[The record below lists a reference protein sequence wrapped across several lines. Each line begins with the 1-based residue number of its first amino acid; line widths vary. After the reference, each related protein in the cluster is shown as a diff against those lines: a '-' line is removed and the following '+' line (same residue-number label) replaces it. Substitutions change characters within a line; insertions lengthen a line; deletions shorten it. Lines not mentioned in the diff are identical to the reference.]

1 MMTAETIAPETEAA
15 DAQAR
20 MHAVFKA
27 QKAAFEAERHRSLE
41 DRKTD
46 LKKIEAMVKAR
57 GDDFA
62 RAIDADFGRRSMA
75 ETAIAEAG
83 FTIASAKHAR
93 QHVTRWAAPK
103 KKPTPLTLAPGTAYV
118 RREPK
123 GVVGIVSP
131 WNYPMQ
137 LALAPLVAALAAG
150 CRVMIKPSE
159 FTPATARLLK
169 ETLTELFSEDHVA
182 VIEGGPDVAKAFCDI
197 PFDHLLYTGSTQVG
211 RMVAQAAAKNLTPV
225 TLELGGKSPTVI
237 APDFD
242 LGQAAKSI
250 AWGKFLNAGQTCIAP
265 DYVMAPRGSE
275 AAFAEAV
282 LSEAGRMWPDVA
294 GNADYTAIVSERHHE
309 RLTAMVEEA
318 RAAGAVVMQAEFD
331 AARAGNTRIFP
342 PTVVLDPPQDSKL
355 MTEEIFGPVLPVI
368 GHDGLNEA
376 ARRINEGDRPLALYI
391 YSKNVQT
398 ARRFLAQTISGGAG
412 VNIPMLHISVEDLP
426 FGGVGAS
433 GQGAYHG
440 EYGFLAFTHERG
452 VFEAPVWHPSR
463 LVAPP
468 YGKVFEF
475 FKKLQAG

>member
-1 MMTAETIAPETEAA
+1 MTAETTAHEVSG
-15 DAQAR
+15 DQAR
-20 MHAVFKA
+20 MAKVFRA
-27 QKAAFEAERHRSLE
+27 QKEAFEDERHRTIE

-62 RAIDADFGRRSMA
+62 RAIDADFGRRSSA
-75 ETAIAEAG
+75 ETAVGESGFVIA
-83 FTIASAKHAR
+83 TAKHAR
-93 QHVTRWAAPK
+93 QHLVRWASAK
-103 KKPTPLTLAPGTAYV
+103 KKPVPMTLAPGTAYV

-123 GVVGIVSP
+123 GVVGIVAP

-159 FTPATARLLK
+159 FTPATSRLLK
-169 ETLTELFSEDHVA
+169 ETLAELFAEDHVA
-182 VIEGGPDVAKAFCDI
+182 VIEGGPDVAKAFCDL

-242 LGQAAKSI
+242 LAQAAKSI
-250 AWGKFLNAGQTCIAP
+250 AWGKFFNAGQTCIAP

-275 AAFAEAV
+275 KAFGDAVMAEAN
-282 LSEAGRMWPDVA
+282 SMWPNVA
-294 GNADYTAIVSERHHE
+294 ENADYTAIVSERHHE
-309 RLTAMVEEA
+309 RLTAMVEEV
-318 RAAGAVVMQAEFD
+318 RERGATVLQADFD
-331 AARAGNTRIFP
+331 KAKAGNTRIFP
-342 PTVVLDPPQDSKL
+342 PTVVIDPPRDSKL
-355 MTEEIFGPVLPVI
+355 MTEEIFGPILPVI
-368 GHDGLNEA
+368 GHDGLSDA
-376 ARRINEGDRPLALYI
+376 AKYINKGDRPLALYI
-391 YSKNVQT
+391 YSKSKTT
-398 ARRFLAQTISGGAG
+398 ARRFLARTISGGAG
-412 VNIPMLHISVEDLP
+412 VNIPMLHISVEDMP

-440 EYGFLAFTHERG
+440 EYGFLTFTHERG

-475 FKKLQAG
+475 FKKLQTG

>member
-1 MMTAETIAPETEAA
+1 MTAETLNPNNAETSGEE
-15 DAQAR
+15 AR
-20 MHAVFKA
+20 MHTVFKA
-27 QKAAFEAERHRSLE
+27 QKEAFEAERHRTLE

-57 GDDFA
+57 GEDFA
-62 RAIDADFGRRSMA
+62 RAIDSDFGRRSMA
-75 ETAIAEAG
+75 ETAVGEAG
-83 FTIASAKHAR
+83 FTIATAKHAR
-93 QHVTRWAAPK
+93 QHLTRWMAAK
-103 KKPTPLTLAPGTAYV
+103 KKPTPMTLAPGTAYV

-123 GVVGIVSP
+123 GVVGIVAP

-159 FTPATARLLK
+159 FTPATSRLLK
-169 ETLTELFSEDHVA
+169 ETLAELFAEDHVA
-182 VIEGGPDVAKAFCDI
+182 VIEGGPDIAKTFCDI
-197 PFDHLLYTGSTQVG
+197 PFDHLLYTGSTHVG

-242 LGQAAKSI
+242 LSEAAKSI
-250 AWGKFLNAGQTCIAP
+250 AWGKFFNAGQTCIAP
-265 DYVMAPRGSE
+265 DYAMAPRGSE
-275 AAFAEAV
+275 KAFGEAVMAEAN
-282 LSEAGRMWPDVA
+282 RMWPDTA
-294 GNADYTAIVSERHHE
+294 ENADYTAIVSERHHE
-309 RLTAMVEEA
+309 RLTEMVEEV
-318 RAAGAVVMQAEFD
+318 RSAGAMVLQGDFD
-331 AARAGNTRIFP
+331 KAKAGNTRIFP
-342 PTVVLDPPQDSKL
+342 PTVVIDPPRDSKL

-368 GHDGLNEA
+368 GHDGLSDA
-376 ARRINEGDRPLALYI
+376 AKFINTGDRPLALYV
-391 YSKNVQT
+391 YSKNKQT
-398 ARRFLAQTISGGAG
+398 ARRFLSKTISGGAG

-440 EYGFLAFTHERG
+440 EYGFLTFTHERG

-475 FKKLQAG
+475 FKKLQTG